1 MPGMKWAHAFPLVV
15 VLAACGAPKPEA
27 PAAGSTASDTS
38 VDDSSSKVP
47 RRGILTASGGVMTFR
62 ECGAP
67 ASAATTL
74 TDARGELAK
83 ALAALSARPA
93 EGIYVELDGVTVLRA
108 RTVHGSACDAPV
120 FDGEFVA
127 SGNEPFW
134 AVEIRENGITF
145 RSPEIPKGRKY
156 PYSFT
161 RTETGSVLYATKLE
175 GPIVSTLEVAL
186 EPATCVDSMSGELRS
201 FKAHVTRDGQKLE
214 GCAAAGVPR
223 GEFGRA
229 TLDEL
234 NRFAGSYPHIAH
246 LWNDPVL
253 EKRLSSLLGATL
265 PTFLENMKVQ
275 SPVMKDGGVFYVT
288 GNKPHQG
295 GADAAVFLADPA
307 TDTVEAI
314 VFEKG
319 SRRDFKEGG
328 RDVALPPEVVTI
340 IGNLETR

>member
-1 MPGMKWAHAFPLVV
+1 MAGLKWAQAFPLVV
-15 VLAACGAPKPEA
+15 VLAACGSPKTEA
-27 PAAGSTASDTS
+27 PPAGAPSADTS
-38 VDDSSSKVP
+38 ADESSSKLP
-47 RRGILTASGGVMTFR
+47 RRGILTAPGGVMTFR

-67 ASAATTL
+67 ASAATPL
-74 TDARGELAK
+74 TDSRGELAK
-83 ALAALSARPA
+83 ARSALSARPA

-120 FDGEFVA
+120 FEGEFVA

-134 AVEIRENGITF
+134 VVEIRENGITL
-145 RSPEIPKGRKY
+145 RSPELPKGRKY

-161 RTETGSVLYATKLE
+161 RTETGSVLYATKIEVPL
-175 GPIVSTLEVAL
+175 VSTLEVAL

-223 GEFGRA
+223 GEFGSA
-229 TLDEL
+229 ALDEL
-234 NRFAGSYPHIAH
+234 NRFAGAYPGVVH

-253 EKRLSSLLGATL
+253 DKRLEPLLGAAM

-275 SPVMKDGGVFYVT
+275 SPVMKDAGIFYVI

-295 GADAAVFLADPA
+295 GVDSAIFLADPA
-307 TDTVEAI
+307 TDTIEAI

-319 SRRDFKEGG
+319 IRRDFKEGG
-328 RDVALPPEVVTI
+328 RDVAFPAEVEKTLA
-340 IGNLETR
+340 NMEKR